1 MFASSGSGSWAH
13 EAPAGSRCRAPIAD
27 TAGACDR
34 DLFALA
40 HIPARKSG
48 RLAGGPRGSVDPARD
63 NNNLYLSAWS
73 ALRF

>member
-1 MFASSGSGSWAH
+1 
-13 EAPAGSRCRAPIAD
+13 
-27 TAGACDR
+27 
-34 DLFALA
+34 LA

-63 NNNLYLSAWS
+63 NNNLYLSAWT